1 MIKLK
6 GYLWLMLFCWPLL
19 LTAENLATSEPAAL
33 SVGKLTSEM
42 QEGFVAVGRLPRLGW
57 QLNSSDNGSRQTAYE
72 IEIKNSCTG
81 HSVWNSGKIISTQS
95 QLVSVPE
102 TGFSVE
108 PTYTYLWRVRVWDET
123 DTPSQ
128 WSREAVFHIVP
139 DDLAAGQWIG
149 AITRQEA
156 RLPKAEIFM
165 GAN

>member
-1 MIKLK
+1 M
-6 GYLWLMLFCWPLL
+6 
-19 LTAENLATSEPAAL
+19 NRN
-33 SVGKLTSEM
+33 
-42 QEGFVAVGRLPRLGW
+42 Q
-57 QLNSSDNGSRQTAYE
+57 
-72 IEIKNSCTG
+72 NSCTG

-156 RLPKAEIFM
+156 RLPQGRNFHGSELKNPEVKSAWEAVDTLAKRSICRESRFVRTGPIKKWPKPSPMYADSVFM
-165 GAN
+165 SSL

>member
-102 TGFSVE
+102 TGFSL
-108 PTYTYLWRVRVWDET
+108 PRYL
-123 DTPSQ
+123 
-128 WSREAVFHIVP
+128 
-139 DDLAAGQWIG
+139 L
-149 AITRQEA
+149 
-156 RLPKAEIFM
+156 LPKRI
-165 GAN
+165 

>member
-139 DDLAAGQWIG
+139 DDLAAEQWIG
-149 AITRQEA
+149 AIPGRKPVC
-156 RLPKAEIFM
+156 PKAEIFM